1 MASGRT
7 SGSTRS
13 PFTTGLIL
21 NSAPAHEIFSKAVA
35 ITNTASFGPILQQ
48 NFWLDIGRNLSRWSE
63 DCQRESSLLRSV
75 LLLRKNMI
83 RPFRGVHP
91 QIPTSAYVDLSAQV
105 IGDVHLGE
113 QSSVWC
119 NAVLRGDMYYI
130 RIGDRTNVQDNSV
143 IHTRTGSHP
152 TILEDEV
159 TVGHSVTL
167 HGCYVERGALIGI
180 GSIVLDDARVGA
192 QSLVAAG
199 SLISPGTIIPPRSLV
214 MGIPARVKRP
224 LTDDEVSGLNGFWQN
239 YVTYIPLHKGEQ

>member
-1 MASGRT
+1 M
-7 SGSTRS
+7 
-13 PFTTGLIL
+13 
-21 NSAPAHEIFSKAVA
+21 
-35 ITNTASFGPILQQ
+35 
-48 NFWLDIGRNLSRWSE
+48 
-63 DCQRESSLLRSV
+63 

-91 QIPTSAYVDLSAQV
+91 QISASAYVDMSAQV
-105 IGDVHLGE
+105 IGDVHIGE

-119 NAVLRGDMYYI
+119 NAVLRGDMFYI
-130 RIGDRTNVQDNSV
+130 RIGNRTNIQDNCV
-143 IHTRTGSHP
+143 VHTRTGSHP
-152 TILEDEV
+152 TVIEDEV

-224 LTDDEVSGLNGFWQN
+224 LTDEEVIGLEAFWKN
-239 YVTYIPLHKGEQ
+239 YVDYVPKYKSEPQ